1 MSTERYTA
9 EEACK
14 RLDVF
19 LSGVS
24 GYSRS
29 RVQGW
34 IEEGRVTKNGTV
46 CKSKDAV
53 RGGDEFLL
61 EVPETQHIDVAPEA
75 IPIDIIYEDADVC
88 VIDKP
93 RGMVVHPAPGNESG
107 TLVNALLYHFG
118 ELSSIGG
125 EFRPGIV
132 HRIDKMTGGLL
143 VVAKNDEAHE
153 SLSRQFAEHTAGRKY
168 IAIVHGNIKE
178 DFGTVDAPIDRHP
191 VDRKRMAVVAGGRE
205 AVTHFEVLERFQK
218 ATLIACRLE
227 TGRTHQIR
235 VHMAHIKHP
244 LLGDDVYCSSPDQFN
259 LGGQALHGYRLSF
272 THPKTGERL
281 SFCSPLPEC
290 MLLALK
296 KLGWT
301 GKLPEDYSAYL
312 R

>member
-1 MSTERYTA
+1 MMGTENYRA
-9 EEACK
+9 EEDCK

-19 LSGVS
+19 LSNAG

-29 RVQGW
+29 RVQNW
-34 IEEGRVTKNGTV
+34 IEEGRVTKNGAV
-46 CKSKDAV
+46 CRNKDAV
-53 RGGDEFLL
+53 RAGDVFLL
-61 EVPETQHIDVAPEA
+61 DVPDAKHIDVLPED
-75 IPIDIIYEDADVC
+75 ILIDIVYEDDDVC

-107 TLVNALLYHFG
+107 TLVNALLFHFG

-153 SLSRQFAEHTAGRKY
+153 ALSRQFASHTAGRKY
-168 IAIVHGNIKE
+168 LAIVHGNIKE
-178 DFGTVDAPIDRHP
+178 DSGTVNAPIDRHP
-191 VDRKRMAVVAGGRE
+191 VDRKKMAVSEKGRA
-205 AVTHFEVLERFQK
+205 AVTHFQVLERFSK
-218 ATLIACRLE
+218 ATLIACTLE

-235 VHMAHIKHP
+235 VHMAYIKHP
-244 LLGDDVYCSSPDQFN
+244 LLGDTVYCSSPDQFG

-272 THPKTGERL
+272 THPKTGEKL
-281 SFCSPLPEC
+281 SFCSPLPAC
-290 MLLALK
+290 MVSTLK

-301 GKLPEDYSAYL
+301 GALPEDYL
-312 R
+312 N

>member
-1 MSTERYTA
+1 MSLVSFTA
-9 EEACK
+9 EEVYK

-19 LSGVS
+19 LSSAG

-29 RVQGW
+29 RVQTW
-34 IEEGRVTKNGTV
+34 IEEGRVTRNGAICKN
-46 CKSKDAV
+46 KDAV
-53 RGGDEFLL
+53 RIGDTFLL
-61 EVPETQHIDVAPEA
+61 DVPESKHIDVTAED
-75 IPIDIIYEDADVC
+75 IPIHILYEDADVC

-118 ELSSIGG
+118 ELSTIGG

-153 SLSRQFAEHTAGRKY
+153 ALSKQFAEHTAGRKY
-168 IAIVHGNIKE
+168 LAIVHGNIKE
-178 DFGTVDAPIDRHP
+178 DTGTVDAPIDRHP
-191 VDRKRMAVVAGGRE
+191 VDRKKMTVCESGRP
-205 AVTHFEVLERFQK
+205 AVTHYSVLERFSK
-218 ATLIACRLE
+218 ATFIACTLE

-244 LLGDDVYCSSPDQFN
+244 LLGDLTYCSSPDQFHLN
-259 LGGQALHGYRLSF
+259 GQALHGYRLSF

-281 SFCSPLPEC
+281 SFTSPLPEC
-290 MLLALK
+290 MLNALY
-296 KLGWT
+296 KLGWNGT
-301 GKLPEDYSAYL
+301 LPDDYI
-312 R
+312 